1 MPQHRMLLCR
11 LLNAVW
17 WNICV
22 LFNGNERNYYGC
34 FHLFFILQVCITLTI
49 NWIPHRIDLSNWT
62 GICISSHETITLCLS
77 FNKRIVEHTNKT
89 ADFAVDLKLT
99 LWWRHLSIGYCT
111 DGGKHVEKHPIQ
123 YCRNDKPKK
132 LTSIRHHLTVRCVC
146 DCVSWLFSLNGW
158 HKHSHT
164 LTLSM
169 GFLFI
174 NDMVLHH
181 YKRTT
186 GKYLYFQWC
195 VFVHGFVNSVT
206 GYRNLCVFPS
216 MKSSIGLSSYATA
229 VIIGS
234 KKLSKKFTSFDVE
247 SEKSQQSIAVF
258 FCSSSSSIDK
268 KRLQTPTH
276 TYGDS
281 LINRVYILN

>member
-1 MPQHRMLLCR
+1 MAPSLDWILY
-11 LLNAVW
+11 W
-17 WNICV
+17 WGKARWKKSHSV
-22 LFNGNERNYYGC
+22 LSKRHTKKNSLPYVIIWQFVACATVSVGC
-34 FHLFFILQVCITLTI
+34 FHWMDGINIRTHWHFPWDFYSSTTL
-49 NWIPHRIDLSNWT
+49 
-62 GICISSHETITLCLS
+62 
-77 FNKRIVEHTNKT
+77 
-89 ADFAVDLKLT
+89 
-99 LWWRHLSIGYCT
+99 
-111 DGGKHVEKHPIQ
+111 
-123 YCRNDKPKK
+123 
-132 LTSIRHHLTVRCVC
+132 
-146 DCVSWLFSLNGW
+146 
-158 HKHSHT
+158 
-164 LTLSM
+164 
-169 GFLFI
+169 
-174 NDMVLHH
+174 VLHH

-258 FCSSSSSIDK
+258 FFCSSSSSIDK